1 MNYLLADSSQK
12 KSNLIFSSRAK
23 HFESVIFCKIFV
35 VFYKFINEER
45 GRSMVECLTLN
56 RGVAGKSLS
65 GGTGLC
71 P

>member
-1 MNYLLADSSQK
+1 M
-12 KSNLIFSSRAK
+12 
-23 HFESVIFCKIFV
+23 

-45 GRSMVECLTLN
+45 GSSMEECLTRN